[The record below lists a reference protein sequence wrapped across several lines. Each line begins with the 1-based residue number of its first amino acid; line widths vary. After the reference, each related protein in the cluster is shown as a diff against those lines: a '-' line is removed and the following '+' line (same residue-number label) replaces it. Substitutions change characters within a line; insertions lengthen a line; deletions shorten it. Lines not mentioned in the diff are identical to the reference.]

1 VRGSGGELLIAGV
14 RAGTLGAWRLHKATT
29 QGATWTFTADG
40 RMVAY
45 WLSAGARRAMVR
57 AQYQPR
63 RARPGH
69 RPASVAPPISL
80 TFWGDIATLTTTEI
94 VLVNVTTRAN
104 G

>member
-1 VRGSGGELLIAGV
+1 MRGSGGELLIAGV
-14 RAGTLGAWRLHKATT
+14 RAGTLHTWRLHKAAT
-29 QGATWTFTADG
+29 QGAPLTFTADG

-45 WLSAGARRAMVR
+45 WCSVGARRAMVR

-69 RPASVAPPISL
+69 RPASAAPPIL